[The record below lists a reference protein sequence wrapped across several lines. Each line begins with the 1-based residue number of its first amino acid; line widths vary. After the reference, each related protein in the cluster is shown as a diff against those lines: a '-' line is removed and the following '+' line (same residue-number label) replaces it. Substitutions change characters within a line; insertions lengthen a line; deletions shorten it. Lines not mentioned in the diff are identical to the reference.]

1 MIDFFTNVFRTYYV
15 TATPGRSSWRENRIF
30 QLSIKNVPTIDLFNE
45 DKDPHTHY
53 VAIKWNSQPSPKD
66 ISRCKNAYGLDRMKY
81 IDYLTKNEEFYKLM
95 HIVMEL
101 VKSADGR
108 VLIYIGTND
117 GILRVYHWI
126 GENYRE
132 FIGDIGIFSSANT
145 KEEKMKDR
153 GKKIL
158 LSTTKSAGLGEDIKG
173 LKMTILLAE
182 PFKSEILAR
191 QTLGRTRD
199 SNTFYIEFVDLGFRQ
214 TRNFYYSK
222 LPVFNKYA
230 LSTSDD
236 TIDKYE
242 LDRRAE
248 NIIRSRTT
256 LAIPA
261 IGLYDDRFDFDA
273 ALGRSKMAS
282 QGPRKVI
289 SFIDEDDI
297 NPYTSK

>member
-1 MIDFFTNVFRTYYV
+1 
-15 TATPGRSSWRENRIF
+15 
-30 QLSIKNVPTIDLFNE
+30 
-45 DKDPHTHY
+45 
-53 VAIKWNSQPSPKD
+53 
-66 ISRCKNAYGLDRMKY
+66 
-81 IDYLTKNEEFYKLM
+81 
-95 HIVMEL
+95 MEL

-199 SNTFYIEFVDLGFRQ
+199 DNTMYIELVDMGFKYIRK
-214 TRNFYYSK
+214 FYYNK
-222 LPVFNKYA
+222 LPIFNKYA
-230 LSTSDD
+230 KDVSDTTMETYEINKRVQD
-236 TIDKYE
+236 IISSRETWRVKPLQFDDK
-242 LDRRAE
+242 
-248 NIIRSRTT
+248 
-256 LAIPA
+256 
-261 IGLYDDRFDFDA
+261 RFDFSDIEKKKEEPESNIIKPFEFINN
-273 ALGRSKMAS
+273 SKYNN
-282 QGPRKVI
+282 
-289 SFIDEDDI
+289 I
-297 NPYTSK
+297 NTKF

>member
-1 MIDFFTNVFRTYYV
+1 
-15 TATPGRSSWRENRIF
+15 
-30 QLSIKNVPTIDLFNE
+30 
-45 DKDPHTHY
+45 
-53 VAIKWNSQPSPKD
+53 
-66 ISRCKNAYGLDRMKY
+66 
-81 IDYLTKNEEFYKLM
+81 M

-273 ALGRSKMAS
+273 ALGRSKMVS